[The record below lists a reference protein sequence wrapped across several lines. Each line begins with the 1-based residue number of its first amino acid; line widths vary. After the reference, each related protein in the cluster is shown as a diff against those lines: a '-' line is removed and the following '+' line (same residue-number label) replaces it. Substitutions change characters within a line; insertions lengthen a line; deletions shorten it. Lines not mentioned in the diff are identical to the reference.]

1 MRPILEY
8 GSTAWDPYRMYQ
20 KSWLEQVQRRA
31 ARFATKTYSRQ
42 EECVTQELNHP
53 NWPILEHRRKV
64 NRLTLMYKTVHGQGA
79 NEVYSS
85 TNIM

>member
-1 MRPILEY
+1 MN
-8 GSTAWDPYRMYQ
+8 Q

-31 ARFATKTYSRQ
+31 APFASKTYSKQ
-42 EECVTQELNHP
+42 EGCVTQELNHP